1 MDCSPLTLNPTVTR
15 LRQPLATIDL
25 PMEASFGKI
34 YNFSFSAH
42 LVSLLYIKPVI
53 KKTLCLSFNKDSPM
67 DMSVI
72 DGEER
77 PTNVNEVSDYA
88 TEIHTHL
95 REMEVRK

>member
-1 MDCSPLTLNPTVTR
+1 M
-15 LRQPLATIDL
+15 
-25 PMEASFGKI
+25 FF
-34 YNFSFSAH
+34 YFSAR
-42 LVSLLYIKPVI
+42 LVILYIKSVNNLI
-53 KKTLCLSFNKDSPM
+53 FFFLYEDSPM

-88 TEIHTHL
+88 AEIHTHL